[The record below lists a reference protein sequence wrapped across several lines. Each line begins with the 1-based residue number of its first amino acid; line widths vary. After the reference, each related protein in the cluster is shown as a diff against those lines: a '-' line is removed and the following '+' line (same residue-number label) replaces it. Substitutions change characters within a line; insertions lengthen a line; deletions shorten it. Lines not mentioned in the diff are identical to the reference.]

1 MKFKSLV
8 IATSLGATLMS
19 MSVNCKK
26 EQKAAPRAVASG
38 ALTPAETELL
48 KHLPA
53 GSQMVFG
60 GNMFKMQ
67 KWFTE
72 SPLAKLT
79 QQMMDPKMNAYNACL
94 IKLSDNMQVVGSV
107 RFSDGGM
114 TTRAFMKGFTI
125 TALAKCATD
134 AQLST
139 ELSDDGKFVAI
150 TTEMMSIKSTSPY
163 LAVEGGVYGGNS
175 VAGFGGKEVTA
186 APREALE
193 TEVAGLAKASVATDS
208 KIAGLLNKLDRK
220 ATFWMVGNAANT
232 PAAAKVGDFFVT
244 FSMAD
249 GLAVDGTVALVD
261 SSDSEKLMRGVGEM
275 KSKLDSIPANMN
287 SLKEVLRALTVE
299 KNNDGI
305 RFGLKASN
313 SQLEA
318 VVTQVGPMM
327 KQFMPR

>member
-1 MKFKSLV
+1 MKLKSLIV
-8 IATSLGATLMS
+8 ATFIGTTLLGAA
-19 MSVNCKK
+19 CKK
-26 EQKAAPRAVASG
+26 EDRAAPRAVASG

-53 GSQMVFG
+53 GSQIVFG

-67 KWFTE
+67 QWFAE

-79 QQMMDPKMNAYNACL
+79 QQMMDPKMTAYNTCL
-94 IKLSDNMQVVGSV
+94 VKLSDTMQVVGSV
-107 RFSDGGM
+107 RFNDGGM

-134 AQLST
+134 AQLT
-139 ELSDDGKFVAI
+139 PELSDDGKFVAI
-150 TTEMMSIKSTSPY
+150 TTEVMNIKSTAPY
-163 LAVEGGVYGGNS
+163 IAVDGGVYGGNS
-175 VAGFGGKEVTA
+175 VAGLGSKEVIA

-193 TEVAGLAKASVATDS
+193 AEVAGLATASVATDT
-208 KIAGLLNKLDRK
+208 KIAGLLGKLDRK
-220 ATFWMVGNAANT
+220 ANFWVVGNAANT
-232 PAAAKVGDFFVT
+232 PAAAKVGDFFMT
-244 FSMAD
+244 FGMTD
-249 GLAVDGTVALVD
+249 GLAIDGTVALVD

-313 SQLEA
+313 SQIEA